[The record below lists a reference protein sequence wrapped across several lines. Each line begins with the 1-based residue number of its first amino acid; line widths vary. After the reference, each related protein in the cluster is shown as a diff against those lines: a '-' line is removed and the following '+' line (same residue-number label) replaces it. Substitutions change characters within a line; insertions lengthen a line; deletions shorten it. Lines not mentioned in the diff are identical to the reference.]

1 MVDVGDRVLVESEKV
16 GAVTR
21 SGWWPTWT
29 DGWSRCAGTRVDLDL
44 RAERRLPAG
53 HGPRAASGGGP

>member
-21 SGWWPTWT
+21 SGVVT
-29 DGWSRCAGTRVDLDL
+29 DVDGRLITVHWDSGSSSTFVP
-44 RAERRLPAG
+44 RRRLPAG
-53 HGPRAASGGGP
+53 HGP